1 CRTTDACRRG
11 IDLRCLCVGHG
22 ISLQQ
27 KNLDELVRA
36 AHEWHQPGH
45 DRQPDLPDRHRQL
58 YTGRL
63 FFCRVWQKS
72 ALHLYHGLHPV
83 ADHFHDP
90 CRGYVILWMD
100 VPVRLWQ
107 FCRAQVRIAAHRL
120 VVDAHELAYRLRPG
134 PQTDLY
140 TGVVRG
146 EYGAQVLSP
155 MKATSVWGSPDAD
168 SDLGCTS
175 FQDSGETL
183 R

>member
-1 CRTTDACRRG
+1 
-11 IDLRCLCVGHG
+11 
-22 ISLQQ
+22 
-27 KNLDELVRA
+27 
-36 AHEWHQPGH
+36 
-45 DRQPDLPDRHRQL
+45 
-58 YTGRL
+58 
-63 FFCRVWQKS
+63 VWQKS

-107 FCRAQVRIAAHRL
+107 FCRAKVCIAAHRL
-120 VVDAHELAYRLRPG
+120 VVDAYELAYRLRPG

-140 TGVVRG
+140 TGVIRG

-168 SDLGCTS
+168 SDLGCSS
-175 FQDSGETL
+175 FQDSDETL
-183 R
+183 RLGQRRSGLRDISTPTARQRVHHPDQVQHLKVFPTDLRSVGP